1 MQKMR
6 ELGRSGIKVAPL
18 AFGGNV
24 FGWTADEAMSFRL
37 LDTFVD
43 AGFNLIDTADSY
55 SRWAPG
61 NKGGESET
69 IIGKWLKASGKRDK
83 VIIATKLGSEITPER
98 KGLSHR
104 YILATVEES
113 LQRLQTD
120 YIDLYQ
126 SHRDDPNTPIEETLE
141 TYAQLIRQGKVRA
154 IGASNFTAERLR
166 QSLEISAR
174 NGWPRYES
182 LQPNYNLYDR
192 AGYETDLEPLCLKEQ
207 VGVIPYFSL
216 ASGFLTGKY
225 RSAAEAAS
233 RPRAQMLKKYF
244 DQRGLSILS
253 ALEKVAQ
260 RLKATQ
266 AQVALAWLM
275 AGPSITAPI
284 ASATSPEQ
292 LKELLPATEL
302 HLDSSSLSLLDQA
315 SSYQPEPA
323 RTA

>member
-1 MQKMR
+1 
-6 ELGRSGIKVAPL
+6 
-18 AFGGNV
+18 
-24 FGWTADEAMSFRL
+24 
-37 LDTFVD
+37 
-43 AGFNLIDTADSY
+43 
-55 SRWAPG
+55 
-61 NKGGESET
+61 
-69 IIGKWLKASGKRDK
+69 
-83 VIIATKLGSEITPER
+83 
-98 KGLSHR
+98 
-104 YILATVEES
+104 
-113 LQRLQTD
+113 
-120 YIDLYQ
+120 
-126 SHRDDPNTPIEETLE
+126 
-141 TYAQLIRQGKVRA
+141 
-154 IGASNFTAERLR
+154 
-166 QSLEISAR
+166 
-174 NGWPRYES
+174 